1 MKTRNKDIFWK
12 KNWEK
17 PVNRVVKAMKA
28 NVYLA
33 NVMNPYTKFLT
44 KDAKDAFYTLV
55 AIFAITPEEVVC
67 DFRELV
73 GDETFDFIMMYAT
86 TTKVFLN
93 LNKEDYK

>member
-1 MKTRNKDIFWK
+1 MNKKNNDIFWK
-12 KNWEK
+12 MYWEK
-17 PVNRVVKAMKA
+17 PVGRVVKAMKK
-28 NVYLA
+28 NQYLS
-33 NVMNPYTKFLT
+33 NVMSPYCQYLT
-44 KDAKDAFYTLV
+44 EDAKDAFYTLV

-93 LNKEDYK
+93 LENKED

>member
-1 MKTRNKDIFWK
+1 MKHKNIFWK
-12 KNWEK
+12 KYWEK

-44 KDAKDAFYTLV
+44 EDAKDAFYTLV
-55 AIFAITPEEVVC
+55 AIFAITPEEVVN

-86 TTKVFLN
+86 ATKVFLN
-93 LNKEDYK
+93 LNKENKQ

>member
-1 MKTRNKDIFWK
+1 MNKKNNDIFWK
-12 KNWEK
+12 MYWEK
-17 PVNRVVKAMKA
+17 PVGRVVKAMKK
-28 NVYLA
+28 NQYLA
-33 NVMNPYTKFLT
+33 NVMSPYTKFLSE
-44 KDAKDAFYTLV
+44 DAKDAFYTLV

-93 LNKEDYK
+93 LENKED

>member
-1 MKTRNKDIFWK
+1 MFVNNKNTFWRK
-12 KNWEK
+12 YWEK
-17 PVNRVVKAMKA
+17 PVGCVVKAMKKDQ
-28 NVYLA
+28 YLA

-44 KDAKDAFYTLV
+44 EDAKDAFYTLV
-55 AIFAITPEEVVC
+55 AVFAITPDEVVC

-93 LNKEDYK
+93 LNNKED

>member
-1 MKTRNKDIFWK
+1 MNKKNNDIFWK
-12 KNWEK
+12 MYWEK
-17 PVNRVVKAMKA
+17 PVGRVVKAMKA

-73 GDETFDFIMMYAT
+73 GDEAFDFIMMYAT

-93 LNKEDYK
+93 LNKED

>member
-1 MKTRNKDIFWK
+1 MNTRNNNTFWK
-12 KNWEK
+12 KYWEK
-17 PVNRVVKAMKA
+17 PVGRVVKAMKK
-28 NVYLA
+28 NQYLA

-73 GDETFDFIMMYAT
+73 GDEAFDFIMMYAT

-93 LNKEDYK
+93 LNKED